1 MMEDILSALYPWV
14 KTLHVVSIIA
24 WMAGL
29 LYLPRLMVYHVE
41 NAHISNEIDATFQ
54 VMERR
59 LFQLIMTPAMV
70 ATWLFGILLAL
81 TPYVI
86 NWQQVWP
93 WVKLVAVFLMT
104 GFHHWLGARCRDFMR
119 GENNISGRQYRLVN
133 EVPTVLMIVIV
144 VSVIVKY

>member
-1 MMEDILSALYPWV
+1 MEDILNALYPWV

-86 NWQQVWP
+86 NWQQAWP
-93 WVKLVAVFLMT
+93 WIKLVSVFLMT
-104 GFHHWLGARCRDFMR
+104 GFHHWLGAQRKDFMR
-119 GENNISGRQYRLVN
+119 GENTISGRQYRLVN
-133 EVPTVLMIVIV
+133 EVPTVLMIIIV
-144 VSVIVKY
+144 FSVIVKY

>member
-1 MMEDILSALYPWV
+1 MEDILNALYPWV
-14 KTLHVVSIIA
+14 KTLHIVSIIA

-41 NAHISNEIDATFQ
+41 NAQINNELNATFQ

-70 ATWLFGILLAL
+70 AAWLFGILLAL

-86 NWQQVWP
+86 NWQHAWP
-93 WVKLVAVFLMT
+93 WVKLVSVLLMT
-104 GFHHWLGARCRDFMR
+104 GFHYWLGARCRDFMR
-119 GENNISGRQYRLVN
+119 GQNTISGRQYRLMN

-144 VSVIVKY
+144 VSVNVKF

>member
-1 MMEDILSALYPWV
+1 MMEDILNALYPWV

-86 NWQQVWP
+86 NWQQAWP
-93 WVKLVAVFLMT
+93 WVKLISVLLMT

-119 GENNISGRQYRLVN
+119 GENTISGRQYRLVN

>member
-1 MMEDILSALYPWV
+1 MEDILNALYPWV

-41 NAHISNEIDATFQ
+41 NAQIGSEMDVTFQ
-54 VMERR
+54 LMERR
-59 LFQLIMTPAMV
+59 LFKLIMTPAMV
-70 ATWLFGILLAL
+70 AAWLFGILLAL

-86 NWQQVWP
+86 NWQQAWP
-93 WVKLVAVFLMT
+93 WVKLVSVFLMT

>member
-1 MMEDILSALYPWV
+1 MEDILNALYPWV

-41 NAHISNEIDATFQ
+41 NARIGNEMDATFQ

-59 LFQLIMTPAMV
+59 LFKLIMTPAMV
-70 ATWLFGILLAL
+70 AAWLFGILLAL

-86 NWQQVWP
+86 NWQQAWP
-93 WVKLVAVFLMT
+93 WVKLVSVLLMT
-104 GFHHWLGARCRDFMR
+104 GFHYWLGERCRAFVR
-119 GENNISGRQYRLVN
+119 GENTISGRQYRLVN
-133 EVPTVLMIVIV
+133 EVPTVLVIVIV

>member
-1 MMEDILSALYPWV
+1 MENILNALYPWV

-29 LYLPRLMVYHVE
+29 LYLPRLMVYHAE
-41 NAHISNEIDATFQ
+41 NAQISNEMDATFQ

-59 LFQLIMTPAMV
+59 LFQLIMTPAMI
-70 ATWLFGILLAL
+70 AAWLFGIMLAL

-86 NWQQVWP
+86 NWQQAWP
-93 WVKLVAVFLMT
+93 WIKLVSILLMT
-104 GFHHWLGARCRDFMR
+104 GFHHWLGARCKDFMR
-119 GENNISGRQYRLVN
+119 GKNTISGRRYRMVN
-133 EVPTVLMIVIV
+133 EVPTILMIVIV

>member
-1 MMEDILSALYPWV
+1 MMEDILNVIYPWV
-14 KTLHVVSIIA
+14 KTLHVVSVIA

-41 NAHISNEIDATFQ
+41 NAQVGNDMDATFQ

-70 ATWLFGILLAL
+70 AAWLFGILLAL

-86 NWQQVWP
+86 NWQHAWP
-93 WVKLVAVFLMT
+93 WVKLVSVLLMT
-104 GFHHWLGARCRDFMR
+104 GFHYWLGARCRDFMR
-119 GENNISGRQYRLVN
+119 GQNTISGRQYRLMN

-144 VSVIVKY
+144 VSVNVKF